1 MRSWKEIRWVNILRL
16 LILAFA
22 VISVIYG
29 VVCGESESVLRK
41 AASICLECI
50 GIG

>member
-1 MRSWKEIRWVNILRL
+1 MPARRKNLISAAVFIVALIFIIIGGLRGEIL
-16 LILAFA
+16 LVF
-22 VISVIYG
+22 
-29 VVCGESESVLRK
+29 RK

>member
-1 MRSWKEIRWVNILRL
+1 MKTEKEIQWLNILRL
-16 LILAFA
+16 LIFAFA

-29 VVCGESESVLRK
+29 VVSGEAESVFRK